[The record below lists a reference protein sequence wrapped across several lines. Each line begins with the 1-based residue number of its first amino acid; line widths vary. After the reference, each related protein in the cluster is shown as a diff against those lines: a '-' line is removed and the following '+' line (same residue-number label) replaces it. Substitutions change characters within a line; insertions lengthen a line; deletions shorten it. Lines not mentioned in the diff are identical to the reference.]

1 MTMKDPVSTC
11 ISLWSEIFNRVRRD
25 GLCRTTAKGMRYL
38 WHDRSAFDRKYGT
51 DTGRIEPLWRLDIR
65 SANLPFAGRYE
76 TAGEE
81 VIEAAIRHLGLKHS
95 EFIFIDL
102 GCGKGLPLLIAARL
116 GFAKV
121 IGVEFAPKLAAIA
134 RSNAEI
140 MGIKN
145 ISVLEMDAAEFQF
158 PGSKIVLFLCNPF
171 GDHVMEK
178 VLDNLNHQMDQVSHT
193 ILHPPL
199 FVIYAN
205 PGALLDRC
213 GFLEK
218 LVTLR
223 VGKWPI
229 AIYQG

>member
-1 MTMKDPVSTC
+1 MTMKDPISS
-11 ISLWSEIFNRVRRD
+11 ISLWGELFNRVRRD
-25 GLCRTTAKGMRYL
+25 GLFRTAAKGLRYL
-38 WHDRSAFDRKYGT
+38 RHDRSAFDRKYGT

-65 SANLPFAGRYE
+65 SANLPFAARYE
-76 TAGEE
+76 SVGEE

-116 GFAKV
+116 GFAKI
-121 IGVEFAPKLAAIA
+121 IGVEFALKLAAIA

-145 ISVLEMDAAEFQF
+145 ISVLDMDAAEFRF
-158 PGSKIVLFLCNPF
+158 PASKIVLFLFNPF

-178 VLDNLNHQMDQVSHT
+178 VLDNLNHQVEQVSHT
-193 ILHPPL
+193 IVHPPL
-199 FVIYAN
+199 YVIYIN

-213 GFLEK
+213 GFLKK
-218 LVTLR
+218 LDTLR
-223 VGKWPI
+223 VGKWLI
-229 AIYQG
+229 AIYQR